1 MKDRMIIRH
10 SETTDLPRM
19 KEIFNIARQFMIE
32 SGNPN
37 QWVDGYPDEEFLR
50 EDIEHGD
57 SYVILADGQIVATFV
72 LRAGKDPTYDV
83 VYDGEWLNDE
93 PYATI
98 HRIAASGEVRG
109 IMHAVM
115 EYALERF
122 DNIRIDTHKDNK
134 KMQHLIMKEGFRYCG
149 IIRCWSGAYRL
160 AYQRVKQKGK
170 YDKRQ

>member
-1 MKDRMIIRH
+1 
-10 SETTDLPRM
+10 M

-57 SYVILADGQIVATFV
+57 SYVILADGKIVATFV

-98 HRIAASGEVRG
+98 QPHRHVRRSKRHNACRHGIRSGT
-109 IMHAVM
+109 
-115 EYALERF
+115 L
-122 DNIRIDTHKDNK
+122 
-134 KMQHLIMKEGFRYCG
+134 
-149 IIRCWSGAYRL
+149 
-160 AYQRVKQKGK
+160 
-170 YDKRQ
+170 

>member
-1 MKDRMIIRH
+1 MKDRIIIRH
-10 SETTDLPRM
+10 SEMTDLPRM

-57 SYVILADGQIVATFV
+57 SYVILADGRIVATFV

-98 HRIAASGEVRG
+98 HRIAASGEESGGGRPEQSDRSS
-109 IMHAVM
+109 A
-115 EYALERF
+115 AF
-122 DNIRIDTHKDNK
+122 AA
-134 KMQHLIMKEGFRYCG
+134 RYLSFFLKLTAFPPG
-149 IIRCWSGAYRL
+149 R
-160 AYQRVKQKGK
+160 
-170 YDKRQ
+170 